1 MSAAVTVAERI
12 GSLVPE
18 MIVFGGSVVVSVT
31 GLSPKRS
38 VRAATPFLSVLTL
51 IAALVALTKGW
62 GGSTTAGLLLPG
74 VGPFARGLILLMGV
88 GGAAL
93 AAGLVDRRYE
103 EAVARGVTPFDPIR
117 VVRGEF
123 FAFMLLSICGALLI
137 PGSPDLI
144 WLFLA
149 LELTSLPTY
158 IMVAM
163 SRGTRRAQEAAV
175 KYFFLG
181 ALSTAI
187 LVYGFALIYGS
198 TGSLQLTEIRAAL
211 AQQSA
216 MGGIDSVGTIGLLLV
231 AIALCFKLA
240 AAPMHFYAPD
250 VYEGAAA
257 PVTGF
262 LSFLPKV
269 AGFSALLLVV
279 DAAGWG
285 GMSNAGNG
293 LPPALQATLWMVTVL
308 TMTLGNVGALLQR
321 SAKRML
327 AYSSIAH
334 SGYMLMAI
342 VAGPELG
349 LPALLF
355 YLLSYG
361 VTNNAIFGALSGIE
375 RNGQEVEKVED
386 LAGLARRHPGA
397 ATWLAVGSASL
408 MGMPPFLGF
417 WAKLVLFIAVV
428 KSGHTPLVVI
438 AAVNSVVSV
447 WYYLRLAGVPILAP
461 SGAAAEGVVK
471 TPSAGPRL
479 AAVVFGVGVLVLPL
493 FMNRL
498 VSRVEKAA
506 GVPQKTGA
514 AAQPDALQ
522 AASR

>member
-1 MSAAVTVAERI
+1 MSATIGIAERLS
-12 GSLVPE
+12 SLVPE
-18 MIVFGGSVVVSVT
+18 MIVFGGSVLVSVT
-31 GLSPKRS
+31 GLSPRRG
-38 VRAATPFLSVLTL
+38 VRAATPLLTVLTL
-51 IAALVALTKGW
+51 AAALLAVARGW
-62 GGSTTAGLLLPG
+62 GGGTTTGLLLPG
-74 VGPFARGLILLMGV
+74 LAPYVKALILLMGI

-93 AAGLVDRRYE
+93 ATGLVDRRYE
-103 EAVARGVTPFDPIR
+103 ESVARGVAGFDPIR

-123 FAFMLLSICGALLI
+123 FAFLMLSLCGAMLI

-181 ALSTAI
+181 ALSTAVM
-187 LVYGFALIYGS
+187 VYGFAMLYGS
-198 TGSLQLTEIRAAL
+198 TGSLQLPEIRASLMGQMA
-211 AQQSA
+211 A
-216 MGGIDSVGTIGLLLV
+216 GGIDAIGTIGLLL
-231 AIALCFKLA
+231 AALGLCFKLA

-262 LSFLPKV
+262 LSFVPKM
-269 AGFSALLLVV
+269 AGFSALLLVL

-285 GMSNAGNG
+285 GSAYGGNG
-293 LPPALQATLWMVTVL
+293 LPPALQATLWMVCVL
-308 TMTLGNVGALLQR
+308 TMTLGNVGAVLQR
-321 SAKRML
+321 GAKRML

-334 SGYMLMAI
+334 SGYMLMAV
-342 VAGPELG
+342 VAGPALG

-355 YLLSYG
+355 YLLAYG
-361 VTNNAIFGALSGIE
+361 VTNNAVFGALSGIE

-386 LAGLARRHPGA
+386 LAGLAKRHPGA

-428 KSGHTPLVVI
+428 KAGHTPLVVI

-461 SGAAAEGVVK
+461 SGPAAEGVVK
-471 TPSAGPRL
+471 TPSSWPRV
-479 AAVVFGVGVLVLPL
+479 AAVVFGVGVIVLPL

-498 VSRVEKAA
+498 LGQAETAGRAPEQVS
-506 GVPQKTGA
+506 GVSQQA
-514 AAQPDALQ
+514 AAP
-522 AASR
+522 SR

>member
-1 MSAAVTVAERI
+1 MSATVSIAERL

-18 MIVFGGSVVVSVT
+18 MIVFGGAVVVSVT
-31 GLSPKRS
+31 GLSPRRS
-38 VRAATPFLSVLTL
+38 MRAATPLL
-51 IAALVALTKGW
+51 AALSLAAALLALTKGW
-62 GGSTTAGLLLPG
+62 GGGTTTGLLLPSLA
-74 VGPFARGLILLMGV
+74 PFVKGLILIMAV
-88 GGAAL
+88 GAVAL
-93 AAGLVDRRYE
+93 AWGLVDRRYE
-103 EAVARGVTPFDPIR
+103 EAVARGATGFDPIR

-123 FAFMLLSICGALLI
+123 FAFLLLSVCGAMLI
-137 PGSPDLI
+137 PASPDLI

-187 LVYGFALIYGS
+187 LVYGFALLYGS
-198 TGSLQLTEIRAAL
+198 TGSLQLSEIRGSLAA
-211 AQQSA
+211 QSA
-216 MGGIDSVGTIGLLLV
+216 LGGIDSIGTIGLLFV
-231 AIALCFKLA
+231 AIGLCFKLA

-250 VYEGAAA
+250 VYEGAAV

-262 LSFLPKV
+262 LSFMPKM
-269 AGFSALLLVV
+269 AGFAALLLVL

-285 GMSNAGNG
+285 GSGAPGNG
-293 LPPALQATLWMVTVL
+293 LPPALQATIWMVCVL
-308 TMTLGNVGALLQR
+308 TMTLGNAGALLQR

-327 AYSSIAH
+327 SYSSIAH
-334 SGYMLMAI
+334 SGYMLMAV

-355 YLLSYG
+355 YLLAYG
-361 VTNNAIFGALSGIE
+361 VTNNAVFGAIAGVE
-375 RNGQEVEKVED
+375 RNGQEVEKIED
-386 LAGLARRHPGA
+386 LAGLARRHPGT

-428 KSGHTPLVVI
+428 KAGHTPLVVI

-447 WYYLRLAGVPILAP
+447 WYYLRLAGVPILSP

-471 TPSAGPRL
+471 TPSAWPRV

-498 VSRVEKAA
+498 MAQAE
-506 GVPQKTGA
+506 GA
-514 AAQPDALQ
+514 AKGAVGQTARAVEAGPNP
-522 AASR
+522 

>member
-1 MSAAVTVAERI
+1 MSAAVSVAERI
-12 GSLVPE
+12 GALVPE

-51 IAALVALTKGW
+51 VAALVALTKGW

-103 EAVARGVTPFDPIR
+103 EAVARGAAAFDPIR

-163 SRGTRRAQEAAV
+163 SRGTRRAQEASV

-198 TGSLQLTEIRAAL
+198 TGSLQLTEIRAAF

-216 MGGIDSVGTIGLLLV
+216 MGGIDAIGTIGLLLV
-231 AIALCFKLA
+231 TIALCFKLA

-262 LSFLPKV
+262 LAFVPKI
-269 AGFSALLLVV
+269 AGFTALLLVL

-285 GMSNAGNG
+285 SNNYGGNG
-293 LPPALQATLWMVTVL
+293 LPPALQATIWMVSVL
-308 TMTLGNVGALLQR
+308 TMTLGNVGAILQR

-327 AYSSIAH
+327 SYSSIAH

-342 VAGPELG
+342 IAGPALG

-355 YLLSYG
+355 YLLAYG
-361 VTNNAIFGALSGIE
+361 VTNTSVFGAIAGIE
-375 RNGQEVEKVED
+375 RQGQEVEKIED
-386 LAGLARRHPGA
+386 LAGLSSRHPGA

-408 MGMPPFLGF
+408 MGMPPFLGDR
-417 WAKLVLFIAVV
+417 
-428 KSGHTPLVVI
+428 KSTRL
-438 AAVNSVVSV
+438 NSSHRA
-447 WYYLRLAGVPILAP
+447 LSRMP
-461 SGAAAEGVVK
+461 S
-471 TPSAGPRL
+471 SA
-479 AAVVFGVGVLVLPL
+479 
-493 FMNRL
+493 
-498 VSRVEKAA
+498 
-506 GVPQKTGA
+506 
-514 AAQPDALQ
+514 
-522 AASR
+522 